1 MLISCPRE
9 NLVFLPFL
17 LLDYRL
23 YWHEWFQHRKSDN
36 QHIIGTIYISYW
48 HGSNLIESVTQ
59 TSRII
64 VVICFKRN
72 DFKKSKVSSKDSS
85 VKYFAMFFFF
95 KSCFFLFIIFC
106 FKTWTIWPKKT
117 VQDKL
122 YLRFLR
128 KIVLSDLYSFF
139 DRRIDPRLVSTTPI
153 YQKRLN
159 IATKTLKRFKTQQH
173 LKLNCK
179 TEHWKHYPLS
189 INLNIVHPMEKRNRY
204 HVIVQSSETICNF
217 LMHFPYNQ
225 V

>member
-72 DFKKSKVSSKDSS
+72 DFKKSKVSSKG
-85 VKYFAMFFFF
+85 
-95 KSCFFLFIIFC
+95 
-106 FKTWTIWPKKT
+106 WTKKT
-117 VQDKL
+117 IQDKL

>member
-85 VKYFAMFFFF
+85 VKYFAMFFFQIMLF
-95 KSCFFLFIIFC
+95 SFYNFFAS
-106 FKTWTIWPKKT
+106 KHE
-117 VQDKL
+117 Q
-122 YLRFLR
+122 
-128 KIVLSDLYSFF
+128 SD
-139 DRRIDPRLVSTTPI
+139 
-153 YQKRLN
+153 QK
-159 IATKTLKRFKTQQH
+159 KRFKINCILDFCAKLCWTTYIRFLKGGLTLASSQQRQYIRKDWTLQ
-173 LKLNCK
+173 LKPLNGSK
-179 TEHWKHYPLS
+179 PKNTW
-189 INLNIVHPMEKRNRY
+189 N
-204 HVIVQSSETICNF
+204 
-217 LMHFPYNQ
+217 
-225 V
+225 

>member
-1 MLISCPRE
+1 MLYVLKETISRNQKYPQRT
-9 NLVFLPFL
+9 LQSSIL
-17 LLDYRL
+17 L
-23 YWHEWFQHRKSDN
+23 
-36 QHIIGTIYISYW
+36 
-48 HGSNLIESVTQ
+48 
-59 TSRII
+59 
-64 VVICFKRN
+64 
-72 DFKKSKVSSKDSS
+72 
-85 VKYFAMFFFF
+85 
-95 KSCFFLFIIFC
+95 CFFLQIMLFSFYIF
-106 FKTWTIWPKKT
+106 FASKHEQSDQKKT

-139 DRRIDPRLVSTTPI
+139 DRRIVPRLVSTTPI

>member
-1 MLISCPRE
+1 MLYVLKETISRNQKYPQRTLQSSC
-9 NLVFLPFL
+9 VFFLQIMLFSFYNFL
-17 LLDYRL
+17 L
-23 YWHEWFQHRKSDN
+23 QN
-36 QHIIGTIYISYW
+36 MN
-48 HGSNLIESVTQ
+48 NLT
-59 TSRII
+59 
-64 VVICFKRN
+64 
-72 DFKKSKVSSKDSS
+72 
-85 VKYFAMFFFF
+85 
-95 KSCFFLFIIFC
+95 
-106 FKTWTIWPKKT
+106 KKT